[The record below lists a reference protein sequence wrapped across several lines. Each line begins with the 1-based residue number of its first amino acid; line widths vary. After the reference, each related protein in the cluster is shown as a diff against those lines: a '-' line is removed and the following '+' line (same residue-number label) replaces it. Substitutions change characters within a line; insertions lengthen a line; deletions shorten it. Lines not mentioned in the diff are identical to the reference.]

1 MSKSKDAFSAVA
13 TNWQQLKDQLPVDGD
28 FAPHGFPL
36 SYSGIDEIFSKWGK
50 TLTLIDEKG
59 YWNTT
64 PEFGIADGPLA
75 MLLGNV
81 NGMLINAKS
90 HGIGWM
96 LSNGFLDALH
106 NFQLQLSTLTQK
118 QASINKE
125 VAKLL
130 EEKGAENLERI
141 LSAAEAAQ
149 QVINLSKQASEDAQK
164 ILDLSI
170 DVEDANHLLDETNKK
185 LDEITS
191 GTAANA
197 ASVDT
202 TRREID
208 KLLKST
214 TEALGEAL
222 LQQDELSER
231 AIKVNEHLEKTD
243 ELAKG
248 AIDSVKEA
256 LRAVRDQG
264 LAKSFQDR
272 SNKLRSERT
281 LWTIGFG
288 ASAVFLLALA
298 VAFASD
304 LETMTY
310 ESLVVHLLRKI
321 GLAAPLVWLGWY
333 SARQVGRISRVQ
345 EDYEY
350 KAASALAFQAYKEE
364 ANVGG
369 DPELMK
375 KLLEHAINTFGENP
389 VRLYENHQSEPVTP
403 MQAAIKELPPEKI
416 AAILAAF
423 GEQTLKSKFWPFGGG
438 GK

>member
-1 MSKSKDAFSAVA
+1 MSKTTDALSAVA
-13 TNWQQLKDQLPVDGD
+13 TNWEQLKEQRPSEGD
-28 FAPHGFPL
+28 FAAHGFPL
-36 SYSGIDEIFSKWGK
+36 SYSGIDEIFEKWRK
-50 TLTLIDEKG
+50 TLSLLDEKG

-64 PEFGIADGPLA
+64 PEFAIADGPLA
-75 MLLGNV
+75 ALMNNI

-90 HGIGWM
+90 QGIGWL
-96 LSNGFLDALH
+96 LSTGFMDVVH
-106 NFQLQLSTLTQK
+106 NFQFQLSVLTQK
-118 QASINKE
+118 QASVSRE

-130 EEKGAENLERI
+130 EEKGAESIELI
-141 LSAAEAAQ
+141 LSAAEAAKS
-149 QVINLSKQASEDAQK
+149 VIGLRKQAFEDAQK
-164 ILDLSI
+164 IAETSTE
-170 DVEDANHLLDETNKK
+170 VEDASILAE
-185 LDEITS
+185 S
-191 GTAANA
+191 
-197 ASVDT
+197 T
-202 TRREID
+202 TRKLSDLANEASSDATSVGAQKREV
-208 KLLKST
+208 
-214 TEALGEAL
+214 ERL
-222 LQQDELSER
+222 LQVAAETLASSIDQQNVLKAKALDVDE
-231 AIKVNEHLEKTD
+231 VLEKTD

-248 AIDSVKEA
+248 AIESVKQA

-272 SNKLRSERT
+272 SNKLRHERT
-281 LWTIGFG
+281 LWTTAFA

-369 DPELMK
+369 DPELTK
-375 KLLEHAINTFGENP
+375 RLLEHAIKTFGENP
-389 VRLYENHQSEPVTP
+389 VRLYEHHQNEPVTP
-403 MQAAIKELPPEKI
+403 VQAAIKELPPEKI
-416 AAILAAF
+416 AAILAAI
-423 GEQTLKSKFWPFGGG
+423 GEQSLKAKFWPFGG
-438 GK
+438 KA